1 MREWRRFSTSVLPHS
16 KAADMTIMFQ
26 TVETKQDGAVLTI
39 TINRPD
45 ALNAF
50 DRVTTERL
58 SAVLRRAERD
68 ASIRAII
75 LTGAGR
81 AFSAGQDVRE
91 MAQETAEKGP
101 LALSEQLRDR
111 YNPVVV
117 RLRALEK
124 PVIAAINGIATGA
137 GLGIALACDLRIASD
152 DARFVLSPVN
162 IGLIPGV
169 GLSRFLPALIG
180 LARASELAFSGERI
194 DAARAAEI
202 GLVNRVV
209 PASDL
214 LIAAHQMAEGLTA
227 LPTRAIGLTK
237 RAFNHAVLPDLA
249 AHLDY
254 EARLQEIAAGTDDH
268 REGLAAILDK
278 RRPVFTGR

>member
-1 MREWRRFSTSVLPHS
+1 M
-16 KAADMTIMFQ
+16 MTIIEQ
-26 TVETKQDGAVLTI
+26 TIWMEQDGAVLTI

-58 SAVLRRAERD
+58 AAALRTAEHD
-68 ASIRAII
+68 PSVRAIV

-81 AFSAGQDVRE
+81 AFSAGQDVKE
-91 MAQETAEKGP
+91 MARETAERGP
-101 LALSEQLRDR
+101 RAIGNQLRDR
-111 YNPVVV
+111 YNPVIV

-124 PVIAAINGIATGA
+124 PVIAAINGVATGA

-152 DARFVLSPVN
+152 QASFVLSPVG

-169 GLSRFLPALIG
+169 GMTRFLPALIG
-180 LARASELAFSGERI
+180 LARASELTFTGERI
-194 DAARAAEI
+194 DASRALEI

-209 PASDL
+209 AAVDL
-214 LIAAHQMAEGLTA
+214 VAAAREMAAGLTA

-237 RAFNHAVLPDLA
+237 RAFNHAVLPDLV

-254 EARLQEIAAGTDDH
+254 EAGLQEIAAGTEDH
-268 REGLAAILDK
+268 REGLAAVLDK
-278 RRPVFTGR
+278 RRPLFTGR

>member
-1 MREWRRFSTSVLPHS
+1 
-16 KAADMTIMFQ
+16 MTTLMQ
-26 TVETKQDGAVLTI
+26 TVVTEQDGAVLNI

-45 ALNAF
+45 SLNAF

-58 SAVLRRAERD
+58 AAALRRAERD
-68 ASIRAII
+68 ASVRAIV

-91 MAQETAEKGP
+91 MARETAERGP
-101 LALSEQLRDR
+101 LALAEQLRDR
-111 YNPVVV
+111 YNPVIV

-124 PVIAAINGIATGA
+124 PVIAAINGMATGA

-152 DARFVLSPVN
+152 DAKFVLSPVG

-194 DAARAAEI
+194 DAARALEI
-202 GLVNRVV
+202 GLVNKVV
-209 PASDL
+209 PAADL
-214 LIAAHQMAEGLTA
+214 TTAARDMAIGLTG

-254 EARLQEIAAGTDDH
+254 EAGLQEIAAGTDDH
-268 REGLAAILDK
+268 REGLAAVLDK